1 MTSFSGREHEC
12 LSEAFALIDELQ
24 HLTTTEDISER
35 LSNALAGFGFHAFL
49 MTRLPPR
56 TERIDPY
63 ILIMSWPREWLSRY
77 SLQRYYGH
85 EPVAQ
90 NCFTT
95 LRPFIWS
102 RASWKGWDPHRARQV
117 MNEATDF
124 GLKDGVIVPMHD
136 ISGRQ
141 ASLSLAASSL
151 DLPPSALKAIH
162 LVSLYA
168 FASTDDASTVRP
180 LLSSRERE
188 VLTWTAQGKST
199 WDVGQILGISQQT
212 VATHLKN
219 SKFKLDTTTVT
230 HTVVQALR
238 RREIEL

>member
-1 MTSFSGREHEC
+1 M
-12 LSEAFALIDELQ
+12 
-24 HLTTTEDISER
+24 
-35 LSNALAGFGFHAFL
+35 
-49 MTRLPPR
+49 
-56 TERIDPY
+56 
-63 ILIMSWPREWLSRY
+63 
-77 SLQRYYGH
+77 
-85 EPVAQ
+85 
-90 NCFTT
+90 
-95 LRPFIWS
+95 
-102 RASWKGWDPHRARQV
+102 
-117 MNEATDF
+117 
-124 GLKDGVIVPMHD
+124 
-136 ISGRQ
+136 
-141 ASLSLAASSL
+141 
-151 DLPPSALKAIH
+151 H